1 MPQRPAP
8 AKSTPSSPVSVP
20 VGADAAQGGLTAAER
35 AFAVRLLSAE
45 SAAVAGVASRLGP
58 EFHAAVDLVVKCAD
72 AGGTVLVTGLG
83 KSGLIGAKIAATMSS
98 LGITA
103 HFVHPAEAAHGDL
116 GRFRAADLCIALSYS
131 GETDEVVNLAS
142 ILRQDG
148 GAIVSM
154 TRGPEKAEAR
164 HGVSGYPGVGY
175 TKATLERLAS
185 VSLFVGP
192 CDDQGISP
200 APTCSTTATLALGD
214 ALALC
219 AARRRNFTD
228 SDFAKRH
235 PGGSLGGLLRPIT
248 ELLRFNVG
256 RTLNL
261 VPDDVSVAEACRL
274 SETTERRPGAMLLV
288 ERASGLLTGLFTD
301 ADLRRLIERDRG
313 ALDRP
318 VRDVMTRNPGTLA
331 DTSLVRDAVNMVR
344 EFRRDEIPVV
354 DAAGKPIGLLD
365 VQDLIAQRLIRSE

>member
-8 AKSTPSSPVSVP
+8 AKSKPSSPVSVP
-20 VGADAAQGGLTAAER
+20 AERDAAQGGLTASER

-45 SAAVAGVASRLGP
+45 SAAVTGVAARLGP
-58 EFHAAVDLVVKCAD
+58 EFHAAVDLFVTCAN

-116 GRFRAADLCIALSYS
+116 GRFRAADVCIALSYS

-148 GAIVSM
+148 GAIVSI
-154 TRGPEKAEAR
+154 TRGPEGNGPKAA
-164 HGVSGYPGVGY
+164 
-175 TKATLERLAS
+175 LERLAS
-185 VSLFVGP
+185 VALFIGS
-192 CDDQGISP
+192 CDDPEISP

-219 AARRRNFTD
+219 AARRRHFTND
-228 SDFAKRH
+228 DFAKRH

-248 ELLRFNVG
+248 ELLRFKVG
-256 RTLNL
+256 KTLNL

-288 ERASGLLTGLFTD
+288 NKKTGLLTGLFTD
-301 ADLRRLIERDRG
+301 ADLRRLVERDRE

-344 EFRRDEIPVV
+344 EHRRDEIPVV